1 MERIKKEQENVLKE
15 NNAKVL
21 KIGEYPAENV

>member
-21 KIGEYPAENV
+21 KIGEYPIENV